1 MHLVFEATWKYRFIY
16 RDLNEL
22 LSCSRALEIQFRKVL
37 DHKSRTAAAI
47 LESLVDAG
55 DLRASHSEITTMA
68 TNMTVIATYWLSY
81 EFARDPRAPQND
93 QTLARGTVHV
103 LSLVASYLE
112 PKARALF
119 DHLAQQY
126 LS

>member
-22 LSCSRALEIQFRKVL
+22 LSHSRALEIQFRKVL

-55 DLRASHSEITTMA
+55 DLRASHSEIRTMA
-68 TNMTVIATYWLSY
+68 RNMTVIAS
-81 EFARDPRAPQND
+81 
-93 QTLARGTVHV
+93 
-103 LSLVASYLE
+103 
-112 PKARALF
+112 
-119 DHLAQQY
+119 
-126 LS
+126 